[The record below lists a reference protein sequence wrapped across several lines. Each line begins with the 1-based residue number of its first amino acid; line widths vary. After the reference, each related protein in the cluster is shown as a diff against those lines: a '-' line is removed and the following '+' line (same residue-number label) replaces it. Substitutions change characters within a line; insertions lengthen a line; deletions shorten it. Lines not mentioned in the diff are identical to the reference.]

1 MSLKI
6 LISQLSKEKLCYQ
19 KCRSLS
25 GVAAANPLPTGG
37 SLAGLYTFP
46 STNEVIPNGAGN
58 RSTVPAVTMSA
69 MSTPM
74 SMTTPSITCSN
85 NGATTQMFQPNS
97 DLSSLGLTTLP
108 SELFDLYSYV
118 INCPLKIKRFFKNV

>member
-6 LISQLSKEKLCYQ
+6 LISQLSKNCVTFHFLPKRRLP
-19 KCRSLS
+19 

-46 STNEVIPNGAGN
+46 STNEVVPNGAGN
-58 RSTVPAVTMSA
+58 GSTVPAVTMSA

-108 SELFDLYSYV
+108 SELFDLYSYLIV
-118 INCPLKIKRFFKNV
+118 R

>member
-1 MSLKI
+1 MFHFPIEYKLVLP
-6 LISQLSKEKLCYQ
+6 LISYQ
-19 KCRSLS
+19 KRRLS
-25 GVAAANPLPTGG
+25 GVAAANSLPTGG

-46 STNEVIPNGAGN
+46 STNEVVPNGAAGN
-58 RSTVPAVTMSA
+58 GSTVPAVTMSA
-69 MSTPM
+69 MSAPM

-108 SELFDLYSYV
+108 SELFDLYSY
-118 INCPLKIKRFFKNV
+118 N